1 MFGRKHPWHRDA
13 STGRSSSS
21 NSCKKTVFDL
31 SCLRLGQWFN
41 LSRYPVIIC
50 TAHMFLKLVTDMSEK
65 YRQTLFFLS
74 FLVLFSLYGCFNSKP
89 VRHLSSDVC
98 LLIPNMTTKEEV
110 LRLIG
115 QPNQRLTSQQGQE
128 TWYYYNAK
136 KVCSEK
142 LLTSATNSAMKI
154 LISSRLL
161 LPETGL

>member
-1 MFGRKHPWHRDA
+1 
-13 STGRSSSS
+13 
-21 NSCKKTVFDL
+21 
-31 SCLRLGQWFN
+31 
-41 LSRYPVIIC
+41 
-50 TAHMFLKLVTDMSEK
+50 MFLKLVTDMSEK

-136 KVCSEK
+136 KSLLRKTPYVGDKLGNENFDLVTVTFTGDRVVTCVYRALTQEEFEK
-142 LLTSATNSAMKI
+142 
-154 LISSRLL
+154 
-161 LPETGL
+161 TGINENPDSTQ